1 MSAGISKLFVKIC
14 GITRAEDAVFASGCG
29 AEALGFIAYPKSPR
43 FLNASSVKGIAA
55 EIPGNVLKA
64 AVFVNPTIDEVMEYV
79 GAGVNVI
86 QLHGDENPEFAEEV
100 AKFAEVWK
108 ALRPENRNAV
118 LKYGDYPAAKFL
130 IDTFSVNAYG
140 GTGKTAD
147 WDSAKFAV
155 EHLKRPVILAGGLN
169 SANIAEAV
177 NSVLPY
183 GIDVSSGV
191 ESSPGVKDH
200 GKLTLLFSEIRRFRK
215 HIADHPAG

>member
-1 MSAGISKLFVKIC
+1 MIAGKSKLFVKIC

-29 AEALGFIAYPKSPR
+29 ADALGFIAYPKSPR
-43 FLNASSVKGIAA
+43 FINASSVRGIVG

-64 AVFVNPTIDEVMEYV
+64 AVFVNPTIDEVMKYV

-86 QLHGDENPEFAEEV
+86 QLHGDETAEFAEEI

-108 ALRPENRNAV
+108 AIRPETAKDV
-118 LKYGDYPAAKFL
+118 LKYSDYPADKFL
-130 IDTFSVNAYG
+130 IDTFSGSAYG
-140 GTGKTAD
+140 GTGKTGD

-155 EHLKRPVILAGGLN
+155 ETLNKPVILAGGLN
-169 SANIAEAV
+169 PANIAEAV
-177 NSVLPY
+177 KSVDPY

-200 GKLTLLFSEIRRFRK
+200 GKLTLLFSEIRKLRQ
-215 HIADHPAG
+215 HIAGHPAG